1 MKKLLSLVLVGL
13 TLVGCGE
20 KEKSLGQLT
29 EKDIKK
35 LVHETVV
42 EYKDNFETEL
52 ELLWFEDVVENAIER
67 KMKEC
72 PNEYY
77 IDWTVESDGNTY
89 IISYGA

>member
-29 EKDIKK
+29 EKDIDK

-42 EYKDNFETEL
+42 EYKDDFETEA
-52 ELLWFEDVVENAIER
+52 ELLWFESVAEAAIER

-72 PNEYY
+72 PDELY
-77 IDWTVESDGNTY
+77 IDWSFVSNGNTY